1 MRYFVELFGEDSN
14 GRKMIAWGRRI
25 GCRDA
30 GHGFDGEIRR
40 VYTRLVV
47 DDDNTTQHNYL
58 MELVDNPVGLRAID
72 RAP

>member
-30 GHGFDGEIRR
+30 GHGFDPESRR
-40 VYTRLVV
+40 VFTRLEV
-47 DDDNTTQHNYL
+47 DDDNQTQHNYL
-58 MELVDNPVGLRAID
+58 MELVDNPVGLRAIHQ
-72 RAP
+72 AP